1 MALAEAGT
9 LELRLISAAVLAPVA
24 LAAVWFGPP
33 FLPALIAAAAAGM
46 AWEWARLSLRGRIGS
61 GGGAAMLLTAVA
73 AVAVMALGWGWLA
86 VALAL
91 LGSVAVGWRVR
102 GVAPLGAALWA
113 AAGIGWITLPCVA
126 LLWLAAEPS
135 GGRLLILWLLAI
147 VWATDTGAYAA
158 GRGFGGPRLAPR
170 LSPNKTWA
178 GLAGGLL
185 AAGVISALAAPCTGA
200 AVAALVPAGL
210 VLSLA
215 SQAGDLVES
224 LAKRRLVVK
233 EAGAP
238 SPGHG
243 GLLDRLDGMLT
254 ATAALSASAP
264 EVASARSIRGIGQ
277 VRLRVTC
284 SRSRACALAESWR

>member
-46 AWEWARLSLRGRIGS
+46 AWEWARLSLRGRIGI
-61 GGGAAMLLTAVA
+61 GGSAAAMLLTAVV
-73 AVAVMALGWGWLA
+73 AVVVMALGWGWLA

-91 LGSVAVGWRVR
+91 LGVVAVGWRVR
-102 GVAPLGAALWA
+102 GFAPLGAALWA
-113 AAGIGWITLPCVA
+113 AVGIGWITLPCVA
-126 LLWLAAEPS
+126 LLWLAAAPT
-135 GGRLLILWLLAI
+135 GGRLLILWLLAT

-158 GRGFGGPRLAPR
+158 GRRFGGPRLAPR

-185 AAGVISALAAPCTGA
+185 AAGAISAVAAPCTGA

-224 LAKRRLVVK
+224 LAKRRFGVK
-233 EAGAP
+233 DSGALI
-238 SPGHG
+238 PGHG

-254 ATAALSASAP
+254 ATAAL
-264 EVASARSIRGIGQ
+264 GFM
-277 VRLRVTC
+277 T
-284 SRSRACALAESWR
+284 LAAGTSPLAWPG